1 MLTIYHSNDLEML
14 KNLVCSKME
23 NKPLVNPLC
32 PEVFL
37 VQSLQMREWLKIQLS
52 EELGIAANIDFFLP
66 SAFIWDM
73 FARVFP
79 FFTRDSAFNQF
90 NIRWKLRAL
99 FPTILLDKS
108 FSMIR
113 QYLSDDQ
120 EYRKLF
126 QLTERIAQLFE
137 QYSIHKP
144 EWLNAWENGAIIEN
158 GLGVHQEWQSKLWM
172 ELVKYT
178 NKLGESIWHRASL
191 YQYFISTLQREL
203 SKIPN
208 LPSRI
213 FIFGFSALPAEYLE
227 ALGKH
232 TDIYLMCVNPCRY
245 YWGDIQEYQFFKKLK
260 NPFPLRCKNTKPI
273 EKLHGYDDINL
284 SFSDVRKKEEINP
297 LLASWGQW
305 GRQYFVLL
313 EKTESYQVSSFV
325 DIATTSLINILKR
338 DVLEGEDHSVIGVN
352 RSQFSHSHTK
362 RILSID
368 DRSIE
373 IHLCHSA
380 KREVEVL
387 RDQLLNM
394 MEKDSALSV
403 RDIIVMVSDMNVYA
417 PFIESVF
424 GDVSLYGSIPFTI
437 SDPRVITQPNLVFQ
451 AFIKLLILL
460 DSRFTSEEVFS
471 FLEVPIIAS
480 RFSINPEGLSM
491 LRKWVVKSGV
501 RWGLDDDVFYET
513 NLPVVSQH
521 TWRYGLTRMFLGHA
535 MDSEEGLWEGVLP
548 FDECRGLMAEV
559 IGNFAEFLMKLTRWK
574 KWLSQP
580 LGLSSWLLFCRQI
593 MDDFFLRDSD
603 NATELELIEQKWNK
617 VVNYGIDS
625 LYQQDVPLSR
635 LREELEL
642 EWSSQIRSDYSI
654 GAAINF
660 CSLTSM
666 GSMPIKVVCLLGMN
680 DGVYPRLISPCSFDL
695 MQQNIQREHFH
706 SSRDDP
712 YLFLEIVCSV
722 QEKLYISYIF
732 RSIED
737 DTVCYPS
744 ILVSKLID
752 YISQSFCL
760 PEDRDKDPDSSSK
773 AVVQHLQYLHN
784 RMLFPEEN
792 FTSQSKFYSIDS
804 ECLSSF
810 SGSDVKNSSFIQSLL
825 RENKI
830 NISLHHFLN
839 FWTHPVRS
847 FFQSRLGV
855 YFQIEECVLPDTEL
869 FILDRLS
876 CYQVNSQLLDHLIN
890 DKKTDY
896 LYKQVRASGLLPYG
910 SWGDIFWREQEAKM
924 SEIATKIQ
932 SYRTKLESRNISL
945 IVDGFVLT
953 GSLTDIQV
961 NGLLRWSPSMLR
973 LSQGLRLWLEHLV
986 YCATGGTGF
995 SLMLGCNNSLWHFLP
1010 LSVDN
1015 AYKYLLD
1022 YINGYRLGMRSPLLL
1037 TCSGGQWLQ
1046 ACFDQNTGMVN
1057 HNEVSQ
1063 KKAYRKLLQ
1072 CWEGNKQIAGEKSD
1086 VYLQRLLPCLNK
1098 DRIQLMTEQAELWYI
1113 SVLRYN
1119 QV

>member
-14 KNLVCSKME
+14 KNLVCSKIE
-23 NKPLVNPLC
+23 NTPLSNPLC

-37 VQSLQMREWLKIQLS
+37 IQSVQIREWLKIKLS

-66 SAFIWDM
+66 SAFMWDM

-79 FFTRDSAFNQF
+79 FFTRDSTFNQF

-99 FPTILLDKS
+99 FPTILLHES
-108 FSMIR
+108 FSMIG
-113 QYLSDDQ
+113 QYLSNDQ

-144 EWLNAWENGAIIEN
+144 EWLNAWENGEIIEN
-158 GLGVHQEWQSKLWM
+158 ELGIHQAWQSKLWM

-178 NKLGESIWHRASL
+178 KKLGESIWHRASL
-191 YQYFISTLQREL
+191 YQYFISTLQQAL
-203 SKIPN
+203 LKIPN

-213 FIFGFSALPAEYLE
+213 FIFGFSSLPAEYLE

-232 TDIYLMCVNPCRY
+232 TNIYLMCVNPCRY
-245 YWGDIQEYQFFKKLK
+245 YWGEIQEYQFFKKLK
-260 NPFPLRCKNTKPI
+260 NSVSLCYKKKNSI
-273 EKLHGYDDINL
+273 EQLHGRDDINL
-284 SFSDVRKKEEINP
+284 SFSEIRKRKEINP

-313 EKTESYQVSSFV
+313 EKTESYQVSDFV
-325 DIATTSLINILKR
+325 DISTTSLINILKR
-338 DVLEGEDHSVIGVN
+338 DLLEREDHSVIGFN
-352 RSQFSHSHTK
+352 RNQFNHSHTK

-394 MEKDSALSV
+394 MEKDSTLSV
-403 RDIIVMVSDMNVYA
+403 RDIIVMVSDINIYA

-424 GDVSLYGSIPFTI
+424 GDVSSDGFIPFTI
-437 SDPRVITQPNLVFQ
+437 SDSRVTTQPNLIFQ
-451 AFIKLLILL
+451 TFITLLILL
-460 DSRFTSEEVFS
+460 DSRFTSEEVLS
-471 FLEVPIIAS
+471 LLEVPVIAS
-480 RFSINPEGLSM
+480 RFSINSEGLSI

-501 RWGLDDDVFYET
+501 RWGLDDEVFYEID
-513 NLPVVSQH
+513 LPVVSQH
-521 TWRYGLTRMFLGHA
+521 TWRYGLSRMFLGHA
-535 MDSEEGLWEGVLP
+535 MDSQGGLWEGVLP
-548 FDECRGLMAEV
+548 FDECRGLMPEV
-559 IGNFAEFLMKLTRWK
+559 IGNFAEFVMKLTYWK

-580 LGLSSWLLFCRQI
+580 LELSSWLLFYRQI

-603 NATELELIEQKWNK
+603 NETELELIEQTWNK
-617 VVNYGIDS
+617 IVNYGIDS
-625 LYQQDVPLSR
+625 LYQQEIPLSR

-642 EWSSQIRSDYSI
+642 EWNSQKKSNYSI
-654 GAAINF
+654 GSAINF
-660 CSLTSM
+660 CSFTSM
-666 GSMPIKVVCLLGMN
+666 GSIPIKVVCLLGMN
-680 DGVYPRLISPCSFDL
+680 DGVYPRLTSPCSFDL
-695 MQQNIQREHFH
+695 MQKNVQTEYLD
-706 SSRDDP
+706 SSREDH
-712 YLFLEIVCSV
+712 YSFLEILCSV

-744 ILVSKLID
+744 ILVNELID

-760 PEDRDKDPDSSSK
+760 PEYRDKDIESSSK
-773 AVVQHLQYLHN
+773 AVVQHLQYSHN
-784 RMLFPEEN
+784 RMLFPTEN
-792 FTSQSKFYSIDS
+792 FTSQSKFYNIDS
-804 ECLSSF
+804 EYLPSF
-810 SGSDVKNSSFIQSLL
+810 SAENMKNSSFIQSSL

-830 NISLHHFLN
+830 NISLNHFLN

-855 YFQIEECVLPDTEL
+855 YFQIEECILPDTES

-876 CYQVNSQLLDHLIN
+876 CYQMNSQLLDHLIN
-890 DKKTDY
+890 DKKTDF
-896 LYKQVRASGLLPYG
+896 LYKQARASGLLPYG
-910 SWGDIFWREQEAKM
+910 SWGDLFWREQEDKM

-932 SYRTKLESRNISL
+932 SYRTKLENRNISL
-945 IVDGFVLT
+945 MIDGFVLT
-953 GSLTDIQV
+953 GSLTEIQV

-973 LSQGLRLWLEHLV
+973 LSHGLKLWLEHLV

-995 SLMLGCNNSLWHFLP
+995 SLMFGCNNSLWHFLP
-1010 LSVDN
+1010 VSIDD
-1015 AYKYLLD
+1015 AYKHLLD

-1037 TCSGGQWLQ
+1037 TFSGGKWLQ
-1046 ACFDQNTGMVN
+1046 ACFDQKMGIINN
-1057 HNEVSQ
+1057 NDLSQ

-1072 CWEGNKQIAGEKSD
+1072 CWEGNSQTDGERND

-1098 DRIQLMTEQAELWYI
+1098 DSIKLITDQAELWYT